1 MTSFCAKCGAEV
13 SADQQTC
20 SACGAPTGAWAPVA
34 TPDQSFAT
42 PAQFVAAPA
51 QPVAAPAKS
60 GGALKIV
67 LIIVAVIVGL
77 GLLVVLAFGVLAYRV
92 MHSIHVSGTGDNA
105 HVTLNTPGGAISANT
120 TETFS
125 ASDLGTDIY
134 PGAES
139 GKGSMRMT
147 MPTGSWVSA
156 VFVTPDSKDQVVSFY
171 KGRLGSELS
180 VYDTANSAVLSAQK
194 SKQESIIVTVTAN
207 ASQYNGKTQ
216 IAIVHT
222 ISNKAE

>member
-1 MTSFCAKCGAEV
+1 
-13 SADQQTC
+13 
-20 SACGAPTGAWAPVA
+20 
-34 TPDQSFAT
+34 
-42 PAQFVAAPA
+42 
-51 QPVAAPAKS
+51 
-60 GGALKIV
+60 
-67 LIIVAVIVGL
+67 VGL
-77 GLLVVLAFGVLAYRV
+77 GLLIVLAFGVLAYRV

-105 HVTLNTPGGAISANT
+105 HVTLNTPGGAISANA

-134 PGAES
+134 PGAQS

-156 VFVTPDSKDQVVSFY
+156 VFVTPDSKDQVVNFY

-222 ISNKAE
+222 ISNKAQ